1 MSCSCW
7 PDSSSTCSQVARK
20 VVTVALGSESTISSR
35 ARTAV
40 SGVRSS
46 WDALATKRRWASN
59 APSSR
64 PSRPSI
70 VSASSRS
77 SSGGPPID
85 SRRLRFASEISWV
98 VVVIVRSGCRT
109 RPATTHPSAVEMSA
123 ISARAMADSMMSWCR
138 SATRW
143 VNTTAPT
150 AC

>member
-1 MSCSCW
+1 MSCSCCS
-7 PDSSSTCSQVARK
+7 DSSSTCSQVARK
-20 VVTVALGSESTISSR
+20 VATVAVGSESTISSN

-46 WDALATKRRWASN
+46 CEALATKRRWASN

-77 SSGGPPID
+77 SSRGPRMD
-85 SRRLRFASEISWV
+85 RRRLRFSSEISWV
-98 VVVIVRSGCRT
+98 AVVIVRSGRRT
-109 RPATTHPSAVEMSA
+109 RPATTHPRAVEMIAINASA
-123 ISARAMADSMMSWCR
+123 SADSMISWCR

-143 VNTTAPT
+143 V
-150 AC
+150 